1 MFISCGGAYR
11 GLTDGQNDAD
21 KQMTVDENAQEHGVS
36 IEESFPYEVIPRDI
50 VFSGILKI
58 IMEELAVYILHHS
71 MGAIPTTGRLYTIHT
86 SGLQILRYIKRES
99 TGG

>member
-21 KQMTVDENAQEHGVS
+21 KQLTVDENAQEHGVS

-50 VFSGILKI
+50 VFL
-58 IMEELAVYILHHS
+58 EY
-71 MGAIPTTGRLYTIHT
+71 
-86 SGLQILRYIKRES
+86 
-99 TGG
+99 